1 MNIKG
6 RRGEEK
12 FFKDTKLEF
21 NILTLWEM
29 QQGKFQYETLETSRY
44 ELLVDGSKAALLL

>member
-1 MNIKG
+1 MYIKE

-29 QQGKFQYETLETSRY
+29 TTRQIPVRNFGN
-44 ELLVDGSKAALLL
+44 